1 MPSPVSP
8 DAELGLNLA
17 LAVVGSSHA
26 PVLLLDE
33 NRAVIVASDAFC
45 AAFDIDP
52 KTIVGK
58 TFADLGNGEW
68 AIPQLQSL
76 LKATASGL
84 AEVKNYEFDLKRPG
98 LGTRCLVLNAH
109 KLSYGVGAEPRL
121 LLAISDVTDA
131 RIAEKMNDDLVHDKS
146 VLLQELQHRVANSLQ
161 IIASVLLQSAR
172 KVQSEEV
179 RGHLRDAHSRVMS
192 VAAIQ
197 RQLAVASLDK
207 VDVGPYLHQLCE
219 SIGASMIHDHDQ
231 ISIEV
236 TSAREQVQ
244 ANISVSLGL
253 VVTELVINALKHAF
267 PDGRHGKIA
276 VDYQRSGADWALSVS
291 DDGIGMAKQTGPT
304 KAGLGTNIVQALAKQ
319 MDASVTVTDAAPGT
333 RVTLEHHFTAA
344 QSADAPP
351 TPAPAI

>member
-1 MPSPVSP
+1 MPSAVSP

-26 PVLLLDE
+26 PVLLLDG

-45 AAFDIDP
+45 EAFDIDP
-52 KTIVGK
+52 ETIVGK
-58 TFADLGNGEW
+58 AFADLGDGEW

-98 LGTRCLVLNAH
+98 RGTRCLVLNAH

-131 RIAEKMNDDLVHDKS
+131 RIAEKMNDDLIHDKS

-192 VAAIQ
+192 VAAVQ

-219 SIGASMIHDHDQ
+219 SIGASMIHDHEQ

-236 TSAREQVQ
+236 TSARAQVQ

-276 VDYQRSGADWALSVS
+276 VDYRRSGADWSLSIS
-291 DDGIGMAKQTGPT
+291 DDGIGITKQLGPT

-319 MDASVTVTDAAPGT
+319 MDANVTVSDADPGT
-333 RVTLEHHFTAA
+333 RVTLAHHL
-344 QSADAPP
+344 SADVPP
-351 TPAPAI
+351 TPEPAI